1 MRPSPFHD
9 ATCVR
14 LLSKKD
20 PLVYERVVIAYSCPT
35 CHAHS
40 VSPAHC
46 STRPPNDPHLITK
59 RPPNDTPGSAQ
70 TRAGAQPDSQG
81 IKSIVF
87 PPPSPGVN
95 PQPPWM
101 PKEQPPPEDE
111 TIPKRYP
118 RNARNASE
126 SASAPP
132 GYQKYRFR
140 TPLAGSHPRSH
151 PGCQRNGPPNRPTR
165 GRDDTQTI
173 PRELARRERE
183 RTRKARVSKLLRSHP
198 PSPGASPP

>member
-1 MRPSPFHD
+1 MHLRPSPFHD

-20 PLVYERVVIAYSCPT
+20 PLVYERVVIVYSCPT

-46 STRPPNDPHLITK
+46 STQPPNDPHLITK

-87 PPPSPGVN
+87 PPPSPGVS

-101 PKEQPPPEDE
+101 QKEQSPPEDETIPKQYPRNARDASESAPGPPGYQKYRFRTPLASPKPPPPEDE

-140 TPLAGSHPRSH
+140 TP
-151 PGCQRNGPPNRPTR
+151 
-165 GRDDTQTI
+165 
-173 PRELARRERE
+173 
-183 RTRKARVSKLLRSHP
+183 
-198 PSPGASPP
+198 SPGATPQPLP